1 MAEMGDKTQLA
12 TISLAVEY
20 RAVWTVRM
28 GTTLGMMIS
37 NAIGIVFGNLVGARL
52 PERAIKWGATAIFVA
67 FGLWGLWEN
76 LPREVWTPPAV
87 AGAAAALAAAT
98 WLVARWG
105 AGRSATPPAD
115 PPAGA

>member
-20 RAVWTVRM
+20 RAVWTVWM
-28 GTTLGMMIS
+28 GTTLGMMVS
-37 NAIGIVFGNLVGARL
+37 NAIGIVFGNLMGKRL
-52 PERAIKWGATAIFVA
+52 PDRAIKWGAAAIFVA

-76 LPREVWTPPAV
+76 LPREVWTAPV
-87 AGAAAALAAAT
+87 IAGGTAALAGAT

-105 AGRSATPPAD
+105 AGRATPSR
-115 PPAGA
+115 